1 MGGLSHPCVEPLLSS
16 GLLPRRI
23 RIVSHN
29 ASDKVIV
36 PRLFQIWRHFQ
47 VAPVRGRRVLD
58 VHSKQSNFI
67 TSTENVNKLC
77 LFVQETEH
85 LQVKLTMMV
94 CPERISNVYNFR
106 RRVHSDSAFRK
117 HELAGRMLLSSCRP
131 EPGKQSLL
139 ASAICFNF
147 YWKLRFIWGLRIKR
161 RYLNWINWPDLTQM

>member
-1 MGGLSHPCVEPLLSS
+1 MHRTKSYYHGFFKYGAISKSHPCEADMCRCQNL
-16 GLLPRRI
+16 
-23 RIVSHN
+23 
-29 ASDKVIV
+29 
-36 PRLFQIWRHFQ
+36 
-47 VAPVRGRRVLD
+47 
-58 VHSKQSNFI
+58 SNFM

-94 CPERISNVYNFR
+94 CPVRISNVYNFTDSR

-117 HELAGRMLLSSCRP
+117 HELAGRMLISCGISSCRP

-147 YWKLRFIWGLRIKR
+147 YWKLRFI
-161 RYLNWINWPDLTQM
+161 